1 MATSG
6 NVLSTLTGING
17 GITLAIEVAGQ
28 LVPLV
33 KGAIMEIR
41 QIATGSETVT
51 YELLVQTD
59 QAELGKIIQ
68 LSTDDL
74 ATWNAE
80 LVRQGAAPLPVPPV
94 TGGPDPGPIT
104 QSPEPP
110 KTA

>member
-1 MATSG
+1 MSTSG

-41 QIATGSETVT
+41 QIATGGETVT
-51 YELLVQTD
+51 FEVLVQTD
-59 QAELGKIIQ
+59 QAELAKIIQ
-68 LSTDDL
+68 LSQDDL

-80 LVRQGAAPLPVPPV
+80 LVRQGAAPLPIPPV
-94 TGGPDPGPIT
+94 TGGPDPA
-104 QSPEPP
+104 PP
-110 KTA
+110 AADDAPKA